1 MIENDV
7 WGQDEENAPWQRS
20 PACVGGEEKIK
31 RKNTFFVIFARFS
44 GGWQGVSKDSND
56 VPNGCKR

>member
-1 MIENDV
+1 MAEISSMRD
-7 WGQDEENAPWQRS
+7 R
-20 PACVGGEEKIK
+20 EEKIK